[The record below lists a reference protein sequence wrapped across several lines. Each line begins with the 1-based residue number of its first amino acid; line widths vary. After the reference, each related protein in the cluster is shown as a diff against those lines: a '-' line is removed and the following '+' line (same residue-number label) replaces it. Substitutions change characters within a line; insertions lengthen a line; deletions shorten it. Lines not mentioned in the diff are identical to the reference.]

1 MVKTQ
6 FLYCLEGTQ
15 DETTPGYLSDSTEPE
30 GNSIVYTISVYFII
44 HACFVI
50 VVAF

>member
-1 MVKTQ
+1 MKFIVW
-6 FLYCLEGTQ
+6 EGTQ

-30 GNSIVYTISVYFII
+30 GNSIVYTTSVHFII

-50 VVAF
+50 VVEF